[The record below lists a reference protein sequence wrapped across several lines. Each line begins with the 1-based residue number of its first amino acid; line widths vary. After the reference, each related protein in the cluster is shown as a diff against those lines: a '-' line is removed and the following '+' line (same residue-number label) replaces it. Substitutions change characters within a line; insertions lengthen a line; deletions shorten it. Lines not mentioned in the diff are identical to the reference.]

1 MRIEG
6 SLCGRRR
13 VHRRSRETIGRHA
26 SVATDVGESPARR
39 AFRRDSG
46 STDGEFAPLPVGCVL
61 VSDDAAMRAGQAL
74 EKPALLWL
82 QEWLEGRIP

>member
-26 SVATDVGESPARR
+26 SVATDFGESPARR

-46 STDGEFAPLPVGCVL
+46 STNYEFVLRAVGCVL
-61 VSDDAAMRAGQAL
+61 ISNDATLRVGRAF

-82 QEWLEGRIP
+82 QEWLESRIP